1 MKNILLIWAILLCVQ
16 VNAQNKVVVCTDKN
30 GCREGV
36 LNISN
41 AQVDELLQK
50 QNFFKNA
57 QPGDILVLNKCAS
70 EKESRLS
77 VQELHQKFGGT
88 GAPSGLASFNLR
100 TYLSENGCVL
110 CPNPIK
116 KITYYIQSEEGGG
129 NGYFFMN
136 LNKGEA
142 FMPDEAYKMMHR
154 EMDGMTI
161 NSFFRDYQY
170 ISYVI
175 DPEGKKWQ
183 MSMPI
188 GTSVVNLKNDD
199 WNSEYFKKNFKQTNE
214 RKPFLNT
221 GRETV
226 KYTGPCDMGQ
236 CSFWL
241 VPSDD
246 VCLRAGKFDAVAF
259 WNLGYLN
266 VDGVTYIVT
275 EISGSGF
282 LVKITGYAN
291 GSYNFNSSGYT
302 PVGN

>member
-1 MKNILLIWAILLCVQ
+1 
-16 VNAQNKVVVCTDKN
+16 
-30 GCREGV
+30 
-36 LNISN
+36 
-41 AQVDELLQK
+41 
-50 QNFFKNA
+50 
-57 QPGDILVLNKCAS
+57 
-70 EKESRLS
+70 
-77 VQELHQKFGGT
+77 
-88 GAPSGLASFNLR
+88 
-100 TYLSENGCVL
+100 
-110 CPNPIK
+110 
-116 KITYYIQSEEGGG
+116 
-129 NGYFFMN
+129 
-136 LNKGEA
+136 
-142 FMPDEAYKMMHR
+142 
-154 EMDGMTI
+154 MDGMTI

-246 VCLRAGKFDAVAF
+246 VCLRADKFDAVAF

-282 LVKITGYAN
+282 LVKITGYEN
-291 GSYNFNSSGYT
+291 GSYNFNPSGYT